1 MKDGGR
7 IAAAIEVLEE
17 IETRHR
23 PAQEALKDWGIK
35 HRFAGSGDRTVIGN
49 LVFDVLRKRAS
60 LAFRMGAESP
70 RALALGVYAL
80 EWEKGVEG
88 LDAAIAADE
97 RHAPEPLSDAER
109 KALAANSLDGA
120 PDWVKAD
127 VPEWLWPA
135 FVANFDEE
143 AVAEGLA
150 LATRAPVDLRVNTLK
165 ASREKVTARLES
177 LGVQPTAIS
186 PVGLRLK
193 AKPGAARMPHV
204 QAEEGYRKGWFELQ
218 DEASQIASLL
228 VFARP
233 GEQVLDFCAG
243 GGGKTLA
250 LAAGMDNKG
259 QIYAYD
265 SDKHRLAPIH
275 ERIARA
281 GARNIQVRS
290 PKEGALD
297 DLVGKMD
304 RVLVDAP
311 CTGTGVWRRRP
322 DAKWR
327 LSEAALEDRI
337 AEQEIAIATAAAFV
351 KPGGCLVYA
360 TCSVLAEEN
369 EEQVYRFLDNNPNFQ
384 IVSLGEV
391 WQDTFGFDKA
401 QPWSADMNSI
411 TMTPASTETDG
422 FFVAVMIREE

>member
-7 IAAAIEVLEE
+7 LAAAIEVLEE
-17 IETRHR
+17 IETNRR
-23 PAQEALKDWGIK
+23 PAQEALKDWGVK
-35 HRFAGSGDRTVIGN
+35 HRFAGSGDRTIIGN

-60 LAFRMGAESP
+60 LAWRMGAETP
-70 RALALGVYAL
+70 RALVLGVYAF
-80 EWEKGVEG
+80 EWGQGVEG
-88 LDAAIAADE
+88 LEAAIACDE
-97 RHAPEPLSDAER
+97 RHAPEPLSDKER
-109 KALAANSLDGA
+109 AAIAANSLEGA
-120 PDWVKAD
+120 PDWVRAD
-127 VPEWLWPA
+127 VPEWLWPS
-135 FVANFDEE
+135 FSANFDDE
-143 AVAEGLA
+143 AVTEGQA
-150 LATRAPVDLRVNTLK
+150 LAERAPIDLRVNTLK
-165 ASREKVTARLES
+165 ATREKVLKRLAHFGAEATPIAPT
-177 LGVQPTAIS
+177 GV
-186 PVGLRLK
+186 RLA
-193 AKPGAARMPHV
+193 AKPGGARMPHV

-228 VFARP
+228 VFAQG

-250 LAAGMDNKG
+250 LSATMDNKG

-290 PKEGALD
+290 PKDGALD
-297 DLVGKMD
+297 DLVGRMD
-304 RVLVDAP
+304 RVLIDAP

-327 LSEAALEDRI
+327 LTESALEDRI
-337 AEQEIAIATAAAFV
+337 AEQEEALALGAAFV

-369 EEQVYRFLDNNPNFQ
+369 EQQIYHFLDAHENFSL
-384 IVSLGEV
+384 VSLGEV
-391 WQDTFGFDKA
+391 WQDTFGFDKP

-411 TMTPASTETDG
+411 TLTPASTGTDG
-422 FFVAVMIREE
+422 FYIAVMIRDE

>member
-1 MKDGGR
+1 MRDGGR

-49 LVFDVLRKRAS
+49 LIFDVLRKRSS
-60 LAFRMGAESP
+60 LAWRMKTETP
-70 RALALGVYAL
+70 RALVLGVYAL
-80 EWEKGVEG
+80 EWDMGVEG
-88 LDAAIAADE
+88 IETAFEADE
-97 RHAPEPLSDAER
+97 RHAPEGLSDDEK
-109 KALAANSLDGA
+109 KAIEANSLEGA
-120 PDWVKAD
+120 PDWVQAD
-127 VPEWLWPA
+127 VPEWLWES
-135 FVANFDEE
+135 FVGNFDDE
-143 AVAEGLA
+143 AIVEGKA
-150 LATRAPVDLRVNTLK
+150 LATRAPVDMRVNTLK
-165 ASREKVTARLES
+165 STREKMTRKLEQFNVEATS
-177 LGVQPTAIS
+177 IAPT
-186 PVGLRLK
+186 GLRLV
-193 AKPGAARMPHV
+193 AKPGGARMPHV
-204 QAEEGYRKGWFELQ
+204 QSEEGYRKGWFELQ

-228 VFARP
+228 VFAKP

-250 LAAGMDNKG
+250 LAATMENKG

-265 SDKHRLAPIH
+265 SDKRRLAPIH

-290 PKEGALD
+290 PSEGALD
-297 DLVGKMD
+297 DLVAKMD
-304 RVLVDAP
+304 RVMVDAP

-327 LSEAALEDRI
+327 LSEAQLEDRI
-337 AEQEIAIATAAAFV
+337 GEQEEALEMASVFV

-369 EEQVYRFLDNNPNFQ
+369 EEQVYRFLDNNPNFS

-411 TMTPASTETDG
+411 TMTPASTNTDG
-422 FFVAVMIREE
+422 FYIAAMVRDE

>member
-23 PAQEALKDWGIK
+23 PAQEALKDWGVR

-60 LAFRMGAESP
+60 LAWRMGAETP
-70 RALALGVYAL
+70 RALALGVYAF
-80 EWEKGVEG
+80 EWDNGLEG
-88 LDAAIAADE
+88 LEAALAADE
-97 RHAPEPLSDAER
+97 RHAPEALTEAER
-109 KALAANSLDGA
+109 KALAANSLEDA
-120 PDWVKAD
+120 PDWVQAD

-135 FVANFDEE
+135 FTANFDDE
-143 AVAEGLA
+143 AVAEGKA

-165 ASREKVTARLES
+165 ASREKVARRLES
-177 LGVQPTAIS
+177 HGVIETPIAGT
-186 PVGLRLK
+186 GLRLE
-193 AKPGAARMPHV
+193 ARPGAKRMPHV

-218 DEASQIASLL
+218 DEASQIAALL
-228 VFARP
+228 VFAQP

-250 LAAGMDNKG
+250 LAATMGNKG

-290 PKEGALD
+290 PSEGALD

-327 LSEAALEDRI
+327 LSESALEDRI
-337 AEQEIAIATAAAFV
+337 QEQEQVLAMASAFV
-351 KPGGCLVYA
+351 KVGGCLVYA

-369 EEQVYRFLDNNPNFQ
+369 EEQVYRFLDANPNFS

-391 WQDTFGFDKA
+391 WQDTFGFDKP

-411 TMTPASTETDG
+411 TMTPASTGTDG
-422 FFVAVMIREE
+422 FYVAVMMRDA

>member
-23 PAQEALKDWGIK
+23 PAQDALKDWGIK

-49 LVFDVLRKRAS
+49 LVFDVLRKRSS
-60 LAFRMGAESP
+60 LAWRMGAETP
-70 RALALGVYAL
+70 RALALGVYAIEWNMGVDGL
-80 EWEKGVEG
+80 ET
-88 LDAAIAADE
+88 AIAADE
-97 RHAPEPLSDAER
+97 RHAPEPLSDAE
-109 KALAANSLDGA
+109 KAAIEANSLEGA
-120 PDWVKAD
+120 PDWVQAD
-127 VPEWLWPA
+127 VPEWLWES
-135 FVANFDEE
+135 FVGNFDEE
-143 AVAEGLA
+143 AIAEGQA

-165 ASREKVTARLES
+165 ASREKVARRLEQF
-177 LGVQPTAIS
+177 GVEPTSIA
-186 PVGLRLK
+186 PTGLRLK

-204 QAEEGYRKGWFELQ
+204 QAEEGYRKGWFDLQ

-228 VFARP
+228 VFAKP

-250 LAAGMDNKG
+250 LAAAMENKG

-265 SDKHRLAPIH
+265 SDKRRLAPIH
-275 ERIARA
+275 ERLARA

-290 PKEGALD
+290 PVEGVLE

-304 RVLVDAP
+304 RVMVDAP

-327 LSEAALEDRI
+327 LSEAQLEDRI
-337 AEQEIAIATAAAFV
+337 GEQEEALSMASAFV

-369 EEQVYRFLDNNPNFQ
+369 EEQVYRFLDTNPNFS

-401 QPWSADMNSI
+401 QPWSADMNSV
-411 TMTPASTETDG
+411 TMTPASTDTDG
-422 FFVAVMIREE
+422 FYIAVMVRDE

>member
-7 IAAAIEVLEE
+7 LSAAIEV
-17 IETRHR
+17 IEDIENRRR
-23 PAQEALKDWGIK
+23 PVQEALKDWGAN

-49 LVFDVLRKRAS
+49 LVFDVLRKRSS
-60 LAFRMGAESP
+60 LGWRMGSDSA
-70 RALALGVYAL
+70 RDLVLGVYGL
-80 EWEKGVEG
+80 EWGHDIASIE
-88 LDAAIAADE
+88 AAIAAD
-97 RHAPEPLSDAER
+97 RHAPAPLTDKEKA
-109 KALAANSLDGA
+109 ALAANSLDGA

-127 VPEWLWPA
+127 VPEWLWPS
-135 FVANFDEE
+135 FSANFDDE
-143 AVAEGLA
+143 AVAEGIA
-150 LATRAPVDLRVNTLK
+150 LAQRAPIDLRVNTLK
-165 ASREKVTARLES
+165 ATREKVLKRLAS
-177 LGVQPTAIS
+177 LGAEATATAPTG
-186 PVGLRLK
+186 VRLK

-218 DEASQIASLL
+218 DEASQIAALL
-228 VFARP
+228 VFAQP

-250 LAAGMDNKG
+250 LAAAMGNKG

-265 SDKHRLAPIH
+265 SDKLRLAPIH

-281 GARNIQVRS
+281 GARNIQVRQ
-290 PKEGALD
+290 PAEGALD
-297 DLVGKMD
+297 DLVGRMD

-337 AEQEIAIATAAAFV
+337 AEQEEALGLASAFV

-369 EEQVYRFLDNNPNFQ
+369 EQQVYAFCEANEAFEL
-384 IVSLGEV
+384 VSVGEV
-391 WQDTFGFDKA
+391 WQDTFGFDTPH
-401 QPWSADMNSI
+401 PWSADMNTI
-411 TMTPASTETDG
+411 TMTPASTGTDG
-422 FFVAVMIREE
+422 FFVAVMVRNA